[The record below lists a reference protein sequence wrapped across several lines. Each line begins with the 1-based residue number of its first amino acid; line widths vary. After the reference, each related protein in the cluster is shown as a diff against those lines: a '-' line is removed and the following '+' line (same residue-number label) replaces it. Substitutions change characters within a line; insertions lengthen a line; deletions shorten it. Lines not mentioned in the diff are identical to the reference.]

1 MTDRTPRLVHRGVTP
16 EDGTVS
22 QIYVSPV
29 GGVRLDVEPVLA
41 SWDRAQAHSQVRLTR
56 FLEHAESVASPMMPS
71 PRQLALEL
79 AVGLPP
85 GTPLITGG
93 RDLDNYLYPLVTRLG
108 ADRFSAVFGRK
119 FHGSPSRL
127 AVGPAQVLATV
138 AHPAFIMRAVGSSV
152 RPAWKANIRSQL
164 LAAGVRVVEPGPVAI
179 GIALTTGGGRNW
191 VNLWKPLLDA
201 FGPVLGEPRTNPS
214 HPQDDRITDLA
225 LYHDIDTNLGHDV
238 IIAAWWNPAIP
249 HR

>member
-1 MTDRTPRLVHRGVTP
+1 LSIGRSPP

-22 QIYVSPV
+22 QVYVSPV

-41 SWDRAQAHSQVRLTR
+41 SWDRAQGRSHVRLTR
-56 FLEHAESVASPMMPS
+56 FLEHAESVAAPKMASTS
-71 PRQLALEL
+71 SLALEL

-85 GTPLITGG
+85 GAPLISGG

-108 ADRFSAVFGRK
+108 AGQFSAVFGRK

-127 AVGPAQVLATV
+127 AVGPAQLLATV
-138 AHPAFIMRAVGSSV
+138 AQPAFVMRASGSSV

-164 LAAGVRVVEPGPVAI
+164 LAAGVRVVDPGPVAI
-179 GIALTTGGGRNW
+179 GITLTTGGGRNW
-191 VNLWKPLLDA
+191 ANLWKPLLDA
-201 FGPVLGEPRTNPS
+201 LGPVLGEPGTNPF

-249 HR
+249 RR